1 MTLKGMK
8 QHHIT
13 MKTTIKKTFSF
24 ALPLA
29 AISVMLSCDRSDNY
43 IIPVDYEKYYGGVS
57 SLTEKEGRELDLK
70 ITMEWYNNT
79 LGKEIPNIKVKDI
92 DGNPIKVKKWLNK
105 ETILI
110 FTDTHC
116 GFGKEEVE
124 KEFPNAINNLKAELE
139 GIDILC
145 LVELSEDSNLQETI
159 EYAKSL
165 QDKYNNLFIIEQKD
179 ALCMNLTGSPTMFFI
194 DKNQIVKHVQMGFAM
209 ENGRREDIIQQGV
222 SLMRNEKL

>member
-1 MTLKGMK
+1 MTLKGNR

-29 AISVMLSCDRSDNY
+29 AISVMLSCNRSDNY
-43 IIPVDYEKYYGGVS
+43 IIPVDYEKFYKGVT
-57 SLTEKEGRELDLK
+57 SLTEKEDQELSQK
-70 ITMEWYNNT
+70 ISMAWYNNT
-79 LGKEIPNIKVKDI
+79 VGREIPDIQVKDQNGKAI
-92 DGNPIKVKKWLNK
+92 RIKKWLKK
-105 ETILI
+105 ETILV

-194 DKNQIVKHVQMGFAM
+194 DKNQIVRHVQIGFAM
-209 ENGRREDIIQQGV
+209 ENGRREDIIRQGV

>member
-1 MTLKGMK
+1 MTHIGNK
-8 QHHIT
+8 QKHIT
-13 MKTTIKKTFSF
+13 MKTILEKTLSF
-24 ALPLA
+24 AFALVAVFIMP
-29 AISVMLSCDRSDNY
+29 SCDRSDNY

-92 DGNPIKVKKWLNK
+92 DGNPIKVKKWLKK
-105 ETILI
+105 ETILL
-110 FTDTHC
+110 FTSPHC
-116 GFGKEEVE
+116 GFGMEEAE
-124 KEFPNAINNLKAELE
+124 KEFPIAIRNMKAELE

-145 LVELSEDSNLQETI
+145 FVELSEDSNLQETI

-179 ALCMNLTGSPTMFFI
+179 AFCMNLTGSPTMFFI

-209 ENGRREDIIQQGV
+209 ENGRREDIIRQGV

>member
-1 MTLKGMK
+1 MTLKGNR

-24 ALPLA
+24 ALALA
-29 AISVMLSCDRSDNY
+29 AISVMLSCDRYDNY
-43 IIPVDYEKYYGGVS
+43 IIPVDYEKFYEGVT
-57 SLTEKEGRELDLK
+57 SLTEKESQELSQK
-70 ITMEWYNNT
+70 ISMAWYNNT
-79 LGKEIPNIKVKDI
+79 VGREIPDI
-92 DGNPIKVKKWLNK
+92 QLKNLEEKTVGLKKWLNK

-194 DKNQIVKHVQMGFAM
+194 DKNQIVKHVQIGFAM
-209 ENGRREDIIQQGV
+209 ENGRREDIIRQGV

>member
-13 MKTTIKKTFSF
+13 MKITIKKTFSF
-24 ALPLA
+24 ALALA

-43 IIPVDYEKYYGGVS
+43 IIPVDYEKFYEGVT

-92 DGNPIKVKKWLNK
+92 DGNPIKVKKWLKK
-105 ETILI
+105 ETILL

-194 DKNQIVKHVQMGFAM
+194 DKKQIVRHVHIGFAM
-209 ENGRREDIIQQGV
+209 ENGRREDILRQGV